1 MMILNWRYKF
11 MTFLKFYDNGEEVLL
26 NATAIDKIIIN
37 EVEARPN
44 NGEPST
50 EYGIVTHG
58 VRVPELLFCSPN
70 PDRTEEVFA
79 DIQNQ
84 IADGATLITIPEE

>member
-1 MMILNWRYKF
+1 MMF
-11 MTFLKFYDNGEEVLL
+11 FKFYDGDEEILL
-26 NATAIDKIIIN
+26 NANAVDKILIDEIDTKT
-37 EVEARPN
+37 N

>member
-1 MMILNWRYKF
+1 MMF
-11 MTFLKFYDNGEEVLL
+11 FKFYDGDEEILL
-26 NATAIDKIIIN
+26 NASAVDKLVID
-37 EVEARPN
+37 EVEVRTN

-50 EYGIVTHG
+50 EYGIVTRG

-79 DIQNQ
+79 DIVQQ